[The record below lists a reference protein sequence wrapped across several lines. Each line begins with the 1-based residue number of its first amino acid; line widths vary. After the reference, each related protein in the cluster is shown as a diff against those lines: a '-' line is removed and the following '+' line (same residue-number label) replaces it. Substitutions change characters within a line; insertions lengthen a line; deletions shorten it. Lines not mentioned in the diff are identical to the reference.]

1 MGEIYSWIKNIAFYL
16 IFILAVQN
24 ILSNNKYKKLIKSF
38 SGMIL
43 ILIIILPVSN
53 LLGFTE
59 KISTLYEH
67 KAIEMEIEEMQ
78 GNLSLMES
86 SVYSAAMSQYNE
98 YIKNQVGEFVAKEG
112 LNLVEFECVISDEGD
127 QVELENIR
135 MTLSDQDK
143 ENSDIQQS
151 DTTIYSVDESG
162 NNIPF
167 VIKELAPQI
176 QGVVIIIEGGGNA
189 VIVKKVT
196 DVAEALL
203 NVSLNRISV
212 MKMKN

>member
-1 MGEIYSWIKNIAFYL
+1 MIQVPNVDNNTYESVLEKRLEEILVKIEGVGKVDVMITIKDTGEIIVDSEKPYSKSETIESDREGGSRNI
-16 IFILAVQN
+16 
-24 ILSNNKYKKLIKSF
+24 
-38 SGMIL
+38 
-43 ILIIILPVSN
+43 
-53 LLGFTE
+53 
-59 KISTLYEH
+59 
-67 KAIEMEIEEMQ
+67 
-78 GNLSLMES
+78 
-86 SVYSAAMSQYNE
+86 
-98 YIKNQVGEFVAKEG
+98 
-112 LNLVEFECVISDEGD
+112 
-127 QVELENIR
+127 
-135 MTLSDQDK
+135 
-143 ENSDIQQS
+143 SDIQQS

-176 QGVVIIIEGGGNA
+176 QGVAIIIEGGGNA

>member
-1 MGEIYSWIKNIAFYL
+1 MEDKEKLHKKKISIKNIGIDKL
-16 IFILAVQN
+16 LLLALAGVA
-24 ILSNNKYKKLIKSF
+24 IVIVSIPFSNNSGAKKDTNPSNTNKMIQVPNVDNNTYESVLEKRLEEILVKIEGVGKVDVMITIKDT
-38 SGMIL
+38 GEMI
-43 ILIIILPVSN
+43 VDS
-53 LLGFTE
+53 E
-59 KISTLYEH
+59 KPYSKSET
-67 KAIEMEIEEMQ
+67 IE
-78 GNLSLMES
+78 SDR
-86 SVYSAAMSQYNE
+86 
-98 YIKNQVGEFVAKEG
+98 EG
-112 LNLVEFECVISDEGD
+112 GSR
-127 QVELENIR
+127 NI
-135 MTLSDQDK
+135 
-143 ENSDIQQS
+143 SDIQQS

-176 QGVVIIIEGGGNA
+176 QGVAIIIEGGGNA